1 MISSTLNFKKWDAAL
16 MKSMGKT
23 KNYVKKDGYY
33 YKAET
38 KLEKETAPY
47 MPCIY
52 PISESRSWKAE

>member
-38 KLEKETAPY
+38 KLENETAP
-47 MPCIY
+47 
-52 PISESRSWKAE
+52 